1 MATAVG
7 TTGPATLT
15 AALAAGSSYAALAFT
30 RFQGFR
36 QFGCVGGLGMVFA
49 WVVAFLLVPSLA
61 AKLDRGLVAR
71 RARFDPMNAVAWLV
85 SRGGV
90 AIALVWVVVTVLAA
104 WEARRFDSSWIE
116 TDVAKLRRADT
127 WTSGEGYWGKRMND
141 LLGEYLTPLAVL
153 TDSPEQADAVEAR
166 LRDKSSLPPELA
178 ATISRVR
185 SLADI
190 VPRDQAARLV
200 ELAEIRDDL
209 TPKIRAALT
218 PAQARAVD
226 RIVGDQHLTAF
237 GIEGVPH
244 TLTLGLRDR
253 NGDARAKTVLV
264 YPALSKRLWEG
275 HALERFVSDL
285 RKTTSDASASV
296 GGPPPR
302 IAGSQPLTADI
313 LSAVE
318 HDGPRI
324 TALAFAAVVVV
335 VVALFRWSTIT
346 IHVIVAL
353 ASAVLWMLAATMVLG
368 LKVNFVNFIAFPIT
382 FGIGVDYPVNVAMR
396 LERGGD
402 VLTAVR
408 ATGGAVT
415 LCSLTTILGYSSLLV
430 ARNRGLELFGLYA
443 VLGEIACLMAA
454 VLFLPSVRLTL
465 SRLTAR

>member
-1 MATAVG
+1 
-7 TTGPATLT
+7 
-15 AALAAGSSYAALAFT
+15 
-30 RFQGFR
+30 
-36 QFGCVGGLGMVFA
+36 
-49 WVVAFLLVPSLA
+49 
-61 AKLDRGLVAR
+61 
-71 RARFDPMNAVAWLV
+71 
-85 SRGGV
+85 
-90 AIALVWVVVTVLAA
+90 
-104 WEARRFDSSWIE
+104 
-116 TDVAKLRRADT
+116 
-127 WTSGEGYWGKRMND
+127 MND

-153 TDSPEQADAVEAR
+153 TDSPEEADAVEAR
-166 LRDKSSLPPELA
+166 LRDKSTLPPELA

-190 VPRDQAARLV
+190 VPRDQAARLA

-237 GIEGVPH
+237 GIEDVPH
-244 TLTLGLRDR
+244 ALTLGLRDR

-264 YPALSKRLWEG
+264 YPTLSKRLWEG

-296 GGPPPR
+296 GGSPPR

-335 VVALFRWSTIT
+335 VIALFRRSTIT
-346 IHVIVAL
+346 LHVIVAL
-353 ASAVLWMLAATMVLG
+353 ASAVLWMLAATMALG

-396 LERGGD
+396 LERGD

-443 VLGEIACLMAA
+443 VLGEVACLAAA

-465 SRLTAR
+465 SRLTSR